1 MAGINFMHRLIHH
14 GRVPVA
20 VLGLC
25 GLLAAC
31 SGSTKTVYHTLAAAD
46 VAVKVAKPAV
56 AVPSLGV
63 GPVKVPTLLDRR
75 GVVLRKDQYTVEV
88 SELHEWGGELED
100 EFLTTLA
107 QHLQLRLPDT
117 QVRLVPW
124 ELEQTPLYQVTVTVL
139 QFDGMPAGKARLR
152 GRWQLQLAK
161 TGKGV
166 RSSLFDLERPVGAD
180 SVDAIVRAQSQLLN
194 ELADQMV
201 VGLSP

>member
-1 MAGINFMHRLIHH
+1 MNRFFRSHAALI
-14 GRVPVA
+14 VSM
-20 VLGLC
+20 GLC
-25 GLLAAC
+25 SLLAAC

-46 VAVKVAKPAV
+46 VPLTQPKPAR

-100 EFLTTLA
+100 EFLTTLT
-107 QHLQLRLPDT
+107 QHLQLRLPDA
-117 QVRLVPW
+117 QVRSVPW
-124 ELEQTPLYQVTVTVL
+124 ELEQTPLYQVTVNVV

-166 RSSLFDLERPVGAD
+166 RSSSFDLERQVDGD
-180 SVDAIVRAQSQLLN
+180 SVDAIVRAQSHLLN
-194 ELADQMV
+194 ELADQIV
-201 VGLSP
+201 TGLNP